1 MNIMIV
7 RFVAGLCCVWM
18 SWTMPPVHF
27 FGVMVIVLCFAVWLE
42 R

>member
-1 MNIMIV
+1 MNMLIV

-18 SWTMPPVHF
+18 YWIMPPVHF
-27 FGVMVIVLCFAVWLE
+27 FSVMVIVLGFAVWLD